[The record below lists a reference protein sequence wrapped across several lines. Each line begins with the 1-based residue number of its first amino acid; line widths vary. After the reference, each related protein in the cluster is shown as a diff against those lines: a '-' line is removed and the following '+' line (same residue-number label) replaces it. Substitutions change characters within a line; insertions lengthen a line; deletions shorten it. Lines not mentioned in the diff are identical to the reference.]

1 MLDIKDVAKRPDFYK
16 EQLIAKGMNKH
27 DVDHWINILVNRND
41 GRKELQARI
50 DTNNT
55 EIKANAKGE
64 RRQDLGTALNA
75 RARMLNSQLERI
87 EEEINTYLPLL
98 ANPPE
103 NPDWTDWAV
112 VGPDEANLPQHGIEH
127 TEILGKNQLDFAA
140 AAKIAGSRFAVLRGD
155 LATRERRLGNDMV
168 DWNIAHG
175 YTEMGVPLLVNE
187 ESMFGTGQLP
197 KFEEDLFK
205 TTDGR
210 YLIPTGE
217 VPLTNLVRDLTLQ
230 AESEHGVKQP
240 IRLTALTPCFR
251 AEAGSAGRDTKG
263 LIRQHQFYKAELVAI
278 CLPEQAEQELNHM
291 MTTVSRLLF
300 SLNLPFRIIRLP
312 EDDLG
317 FSAKLTYDFEVWFP
331 GQKAWREVSSV
342 SWCGDFQARRMNARF
357 KRGTSKPEYLHTL
370 NGSSLAVGRILAA
383 IVENNYVET
392 VV

>member
-1 MLDIKDVAKRPDFYK
+1 MLDIKDIAKRPDFYK
-16 EQLIAKGMNKH
+16 ERLIAKGMNKH
-27 DVDHWINILVNRND
+27 DVDHWINVLVNRNE

-50 DTNNT
+50 DTNNA

-64 RRQDLGTALNA
+64 RKQDLGTALNA

-87 EEEINTYLPLL
+87 EEEINAYLLLL

-103 NPDWTDWAV
+103 NPDWTDWAT
-112 VGPDEANLPQHGIEH
+112 VGPDEVNLPQHGIEH

-140 AAKIAGSRFAVLRGD
+140 AAKIAGSRFAVLRGGIATFERH
-155 LATRERRLGNDMV
+155 LANDMIDFNV
-168 DWNIAHG
+168 QQG
-175 YTEMGVPLLVNE
+175 YEEVSVPLLVNRD
-187 ESMFGTGQLP
+187 SMYGTGQLP
-197 KFEEDLFK
+197 KFEGDLFK
-205 TTDGR
+205 TTDNR

-217 VPLTNLVRDLTLQ
+217 VPLTNLVRETTVDSTE
-230 AESEHGVKQP
+230 AP
-240 IRLTALTPCFR
+240 IRLTTLTPCFR

-278 CLPEQAEQELNHM
+278 CLPEQAEQELNWM
-291 MTTVSRLLF
+291 MTTVSNMLA
-300 SLNLPFRIIRLP
+300 SLKLPFRIIRLP

-357 KRGTSKPEYLHTL
+357 KRGTGKPEYLHTL

-383 IVENNYVET
+383 IVENNYKPA
-392 VV
+392 